1 MFNFRNFSHRLQI
14 SDEKDD
20 DDESN
25 EETKLFQPTT
35 TRFQNFVTLFKST
48 NANNNNQ
55 ASNMQNLSTFV
66 EHKPPLRNYQ
76 GRKVPP
82 KPPIR
87 RQSAIRHEPEGMTH
101 VQFAASFQEKKTF
114 QLAVVQKLAREP
126 LKPPAPQTSTYFNQ
140 KHLLNPSLQVRTTPF
155 LPPPFVPNH
164 QQQPMQPIV
173 FGIHNSHQNFNNFHQ
188 QQQMFLHPQL
198 KQQQLVIAG
207 MQMRMSVTRNRHNG
221 ESHGSGG
228 GSSGS
233 DPENHIYEMIDEHE
247 ADSQSKLL
255 ANQPTQLFQQQ
266 KVQVEEPPPKASENL
281 FQKMLRTEMTNQ
293 IQLCKNNGFLSHLPQ
308 EKRMDII
315 QETALSLAT
324 EAYVEK

>member
-1 MFNFRNFSHRLQI
+1 MPN
-14 SDEKDD
+14 
-20 DDESN
+20 
-25 EETKLFQPTT
+25 
-35 TRFQNFVTLFKST
+35 V
-48 NANNNNQ
+48 
-55 ASNMQNLSTFV
+55 STFV
-66 EHKPPLRNYQ
+66 QHKPPLRNHQ
-76 GRKVPP
+76 VRKVPP

-87 RQSAIRHEPEGMTH
+87 RQSAIRHEPEGMSH

-114 QLAVVQKLAREP
+114 QLAVVQQTQKLAREP
-126 LKPPAPQTSTYFNQ
+126 LKAPAPPLSSIHFNQ
-140 KHLLNPSLQVRTTPF
+140 QHLLNPHPPF

-164 QQQPMQPIV
+164 QQHHNLV

-198 KQQQLVIAG
+198 KHQQLVIAG
-207 MQMRMSVTRNRHNG
+207 MQMRMNVMKNRHNVQT
-221 ESHGSGG
+221 HGSGG

-247 ADSQSKLL
+247 ADSQSKFL
-255 ANQPTQLFQQQ
+255 ATQPTQLLQQQQQQQ
-266 KVQVEEPPPKASENL
+266 KVQVEEPKASENL
-281 FQKMLRTEMTNQ
+281 FQKMLRAEMTNQ

-308 EKRMDII
+308 EKRIDIL

>member
-1 MFNFRNFSHRLQI
+1 MPN
-14 SDEKDD
+14 
-20 DDESN
+20 
-25 EETKLFQPTT
+25 
-35 TRFQNFVTLFKST
+35 V
-48 NANNNNQ
+48 
-55 ASNMQNLSTFV
+55 STFV
-66 EHKPPLRNYQ
+66 QHKPPLRNQQ
-76 GRKVPP
+76 GRKIPP

-87 RQSAIRHEPEGMTH
+87 RQTAIRHEPEGMAH

-126 LKPPAPQTSTYFNQ
+126 IKPPAPLSSIHFNQ
-140 KHLLNPSLQVRTTPF
+140 QHLLNPQLQTVPF
-155 LPPPFVPNH
+155 LPPPPSFVPNH
-164 QQQPMQPIV
+164 QQRNNLV

-207 MQMRMSVTRNRHNG
+207 MQMRMSVMRNRHNV
-221 ESHGSGG
+221 ETHGSSGGGGG

-255 ANQPTQLFQQQ
+255 ANQPTQLLQQP
-266 KVQVEEPPPKASENL
+266 KVQIEEPPKAPENL
-281 FQKMLRTEMTNQ
+281 FQKMLRAEMTNQ